1 MTVVSKV
8 IAVLVLLLPVSSV
21 EGKQSLN
28 PAEALRNEVG
38 FVLDKGK
45 FQWKGLTNVPKGYT
59 KFQNPF
65 FSAVYP
71 KKCFSLLP
79 NGGGDDISDSL
90 GLVFERTMS
99 CGGYQ
104 KSTENKNWLAVRLT
118 NEYSGKDS
126 VAEKIMRGSAVYKSL
141 GTINGKSA
149 AILLLASMDSLGGT
163 GQVVAN
169 IKVYVHCKGKHY
181 VFDTS
186 FEPGQT
192 SIDIIRSRK
201 FEIPKDF
208 KDIISSFE
216 CTGKNV
222 I

>member
-1 MTVVSKV
+1 M
-8 IAVLVLLLPVSSV
+8 IILLISSTGL
-21 EGKQSLN
+21 GKQSLTA
-28 PAEALRNEVG
+28 AEVLRNEVG
-38 FVLDKGK
+38 FLLEKEK
-45 FQWKGLTNVPKGYT
+45 FRWVGSRQFSKDYT

-65 FSAVYP
+65 FSAIYP

-79 NGGGDDISDSL
+79 NGGGDEISDSL
-90 GLVFERTMS
+90 GLVFERTRS
-99 CGGYQ
+99 CGGD
-104 KSTENKNWLAVRLT
+104 KKGTENKNWLAVRLT
-118 NEYSGKDS
+118 NEYSEKDS

-141 GTINGKSA
+141 GTINGRSA

-163 GQVVAN
+163 GQVVAS
-169 IKVYVHCKGKHY
+169 IKAYVHCKGTHY

>member
-1 MTVVSKV
+1 MFRKLSC
-8 IAVLVLLLPVSSV
+8 VLIFSLIGVTALA
-21 EGKQSLN
+21 KQSLN

-38 FVLDKGK
+38 FVLDKEK

-71 KKCFSLLP
+71 KEHYFLLP
-79 NGGGDDISDSL
+79 NGGGEDVSDSTGVVFKRFPSNKSSEK
-90 GLVFERTMS
+90 GLAKR
-99 CGGYQ
+99 
-104 KSTENKNWLAVRLT
+104 NWLAVILS
-118 NEYSGKDS
+118 NEYSERESIADTI
-126 VAEKIMRGSAVYKSL
+126 VFRGAVYKSVGVVNSYPAAL
-141 GTINGKSA
+141 MLLSA
-149 AILLLASMDSLGGT
+149 VDRLGGS
-163 GQVVAN
+163 GKVVASVS
-169 IKVYVHCKGKHY
+169 VYVYCKGTHY

-216 CTGKNV
+216 CTGKKV